1 MGKHRVRHD
10 RATKH
15 STYIQFSSVAQS
27 CLTLCDRM
35 NCSTPGLPVHHQLL
49 EFTQTHVHRVRDA
62 IQLSHSLS
70 SPSPPALNL
79 SQNQDLFKWV
89 SSLHE
94 VAKVLEFQHQH
105 QYFQWTPRTDLPQD
119 DLLQYRRCWF
129 DLWIRKILC
138 KRVWQPTPVFLPGES
153 PWAEEPDGLQP
164 MWLQMS
170 WTWLTRH
177 NTAIFYCICIHTCV
191 CIYHIFFVHSSLMD
205 A

>member
-1 MGKHRVRHD
+1 MVKNPLVLQEIWVRSLSREDLLEKEMATYSSSLAWKTPWMVEPGRLQSMGKHRVRHD

-79 SQNQDLFKWV
+79 SQNQGLFK
-89 SSLHE
+89 
-94 VAKVLEFQHQH
+94 
-105 QYFQWTPRTDLPQD
+105 
-119 DLLQYRRCWF
+119 
-129 DLWIRKILC
+129 
-138 KRVWQPTPVFLPGES
+138 
-153 PWAEEPDGLQP
+153 
-164 MWLQMS
+164 
-170 WTWLTRH
+170 
-177 NTAIFYCICIHTCV
+177 
-191 CIYHIFFVHSSLMD
+191 
-205 A
+205 